1 MRRADRDALTVWV
14 ASRVGV
20 AVLTWAAMWMIV
32 DAPGGRV
39 PSWLASWQRWD
50 ADLYVKVARFGYLGF
65 PRHYSDRGTVAFFPG
80 EPLALRAVHAVVG
93 SWPAAGLLVS
103 AVAGAVA
110 CVALARIG
118 ALEGDAATGARASL
132 FLVLSPMAVFL
143 AAGYSEAL
151 FLAFAL
157 PSWLAARRGRWGWA
171 GALAAVAAVVRVTGV
186 FLALALLTQW
196 LVDGRRRWRDVPMLL
211 APLMVTAGYVVYL
224 HHLTGDWRAWQ
235 HAQQQEWGRSLT
247 TPWTAWSTTWHSA
260 FGGGQA
266 PAYGWS
272 FRAEMVSVLVGV
284 ALTVVLLVRRRWAE
298 TVYVGGQV
306 AALAT
311 SSFYLSVARAT
322 LLWWPLWVLLA
333 AAAARRRWV
342 QHAYLAVAPAL
353 MAAGAVA
360 FVQGHWVG

>member
-1 MRRADRDALTVWV
+1 VRRGDRDALTVWV
-14 ASRVGV
+14 ASRAGV
-20 AVLTWAAMWMIV
+20 AVLTWAAMWLVV
-32 DAPGGRV
+32 DAPAGRV
-39 PSWLASWQRWD
+39 APWLGSWQRWD

-65 PRHYSDRGTVAFFPG
+65 PRHYSDRGIVAFFPG
-80 EPLALRAVHAVVG
+80 EPLALRAVHAVVRNWAG
-93 SWPAAGLLVS
+93 AGLLVS

-118 ALEGDAATGARASL
+118 ALEGETATGTRAAL

-143 AAGYSEAL
+143 AAGYSESL

-171 GALAAVAAVVRVTGV
+171 SALAAVSVLVRVTGV

-196 LVDGRRRWRDVPMLL
+196 LVGASRRWRDLPLLL
-211 APLMVTAGYVVYL
+211 APLLVTAGYIVYL
-224 HHLTGDWRAWQ
+224 HHLTGDWMAWP
-235 HAQQQEWGRSLT
+235 HAQQEEWGRSLT
-247 TPWTAWSTTWHSA
+247 APWTAWSTTWRSA

-266 PAYGWS
+266 PAYAWS
-272 FRAEMVSVLVGV
+272 FRAEMVSVVIGV
-284 ALTVVLLVRRRWAE
+284 VLTVVLLARRRWAE

-333 AAAARRRWV
+333 GAAAHRRWV
-342 QHAYLAVAPAL
+342 QHAYVAVAPAL
-353 MAAGAVA
+353 MAVGVVA